1 MITKHAYDDHLKILK
16 VDIQGLMHEQHIL
29 VIVLGSKLFK
39 LFRFKPTSLVC
50 VFVNVRGVVVQHG
63 PAAGLGWSGQTTEGW
78 LCIGIKPWDICPQ
91 NAWIQDTALF
101 DKFCGISD
109 MLGHS

>member
-1 MITKHAYDDHLKILK
+1 
-16 VDIQGLMHEQHIL
+16 MHEQHIL
-29 VIVLGSKLFK
+29 VIVWRSKLFK

-50 VFVNVRGVVVQHG
+50 VFVNVTVVVVQHG
-63 PAAGLGWSGQTTEGW
+63 AASRLGQLGQIRQQKGTW
-78 LCIGIKPWDICPQ
+78 LCMDGGELWDIYPQ
-91 NAWIQDTALF
+91 IYACMHAQDTALF